1 MFHKAKTVT
10 PLTDYRLLVHFA
22 NGTDKEYDMKPLFEE
37 YPVFLEL
44 KETPGLFEQARMD
57 VGGYGIV
64 WNEDIDIDTE
74 EIYQNGKEVRT
85 PFSNLISFSDAAV
98 IKGLNE
104 STLRKAVEYGKL
116 VPGIDVCNLGK
127 QWVITKEALEREYP
141 DKQKSENL
149 C

>member
-44 KETPGLFEQARMD
+44 KEIPGLFEQAKTD

-74 EIYQNGKEVRT
+74 EIYQNGKEVKTHKNGGDGTIERG
-85 PFSNLISFSDAAV
+85 SR
-98 IKGLNE
+98 E
-104 STLRKAVEYGKL
+104 SL
-116 VPGIDVCNLGK
+116 
-127 QWVITKEALEREYP
+127 
-141 DKQKSENL
+141 
-149 C
+149 

>member
-10 PLTDYRLLVHFA
+10 PLADYRLLVHFA
-22 NGTDKEYDMKPLFEE
+22 NGTDKEYDMKPLFKE

-44 KETPGLFEQARMD
+44 KETPGLFEQARAD

-64 WNEDIDIDTE
+64 WNEDIDTE
-74 EIYQNGKEVRT
+74 EIYQNGKEVKT
-85 PFSNLISFSDAAV
+85 PFSGLISFSDAAV
-98 IKGLNE
+98 MKGLNE

-141 DKQKSENL
+141 DKQE
-149 C
+149 